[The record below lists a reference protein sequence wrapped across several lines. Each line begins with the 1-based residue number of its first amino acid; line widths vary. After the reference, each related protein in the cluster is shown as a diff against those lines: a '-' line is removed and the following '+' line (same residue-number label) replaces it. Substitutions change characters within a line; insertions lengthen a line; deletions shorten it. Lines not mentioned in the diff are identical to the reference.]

1 MPALAAIPFPDAN
14 AVMMALL
21 GSLQVNG
28 TPVPIVLALPNDFT
42 PPIIE
47 IKRIG
52 GRPDADG
59 YTDFPIILVNYWG
72 VDYDSAQALAS
83 AGHTKIEMSP
93 LTEVTTLHRR
103 ESHDRHC
110 RDLGRRTRTPRRL
123 SQMSGISPR
132 PTSWGFAASGGTSNT

>member
-52 GRPDADG
+52 GRPDADA

-93 LTEVTTLHRR
+93 LTEVTTYTGDKVLIDTAGIWVGEQELPDVYPDERHIATTYQLGLRR
-103 ESHDRHC
+103 
-110 RDLGRRTRTPRRL
+110 
-123 SQMSGISPR
+123 Q
-132 PTSWGFAASGGTSNT
+132 WWNQ